1 MFEDI
6 ENKTQKQIYDELW
19 ADQKLPG
26 DVVHTWY
33 KHGEKSKDSPNS
45 YQFDIPKN
53 KRKNFSKR
61 DKKEMC
67 IGLKELFKI
76 DDENFEKHFEEAC
89 FGEGNEYKEIMRL
102 HSSSLC
108 ALLFFSEIS
117 EKKPLTLKINN
128 KDISFTK
135 VLFEYKNKV
144 INNPSSVDVVL
155 VSDDEKV
162 LLFLESKFS
171 EYLNTSNKY
180 TDLSPQYL
188 DEYAEIYNYSLLNS
202 VGLQIIKENNKPK
215 IFERTK
221 KGKKVSYNGFMT
233 IDKKEK
239 TYLEGIKQMISHYIG
254 LKHFVTEPRMEK
266 GIKYNNQK
274 VILGEIMFDFSF
286 EEAQTKFN
294 NYSKMYSKLA
304 NKLNTMDK
312 RIYVLEEPLKYSM
325 FKTNGYKLNPIVREF
340 YFGNSK

>member
-6 ENKTQKQIYDELW
+6 EDKTQKQIYDELW
-19 ADQKLPG
+19 TKQNLPG

-45 YQFDIPKN
+45 YQFDIPKG
-53 KRKNFSKR
+53 KRKTFSKR
-61 DKKEMC
+61 DQKSMC
-67 IGLKELFKI
+67 IGLKDLFKI
-76 DDENFEKHFEEAC
+76 DDEHFEKYFKEAC

-108 ALLFFSEIS
+108 ALLFFCEIS
-117 EKKPLTLKINN
+117 KNKPLTLKVNN
-128 KDISFTK
+128 KDICFTK

-171 EYLNTSNKY
+171 EYLNVSKKY

-188 DEYAEIYNYSLLNS
+188 DDYVEIYNDSLLKKA
-202 VGLQIIKENNKPK
+202 GLQIIKKSNKPE
-215 IFERTK
+215 IFEKTK
-221 KGKKVSYNGFMT
+221 KGKKVKYNGFMT
-233 IDKKEK
+233 TEEPSEI
-239 TYLEGIKQMISHYIG
+239 YLEGIKQMISHYIG
-254 LKHFVTEPRMEK
+254 LKHFVSESIIDDRL
-266 GIKYNNQK
+266 KYNGQK

-304 NKLNTMDK
+304 NILKDMDK
-312 RIYVLEEPLKYSM
+312 KIFVLEEPLKYSM
-325 FKTNGYKLNPIVREF
+325 FKNNGYKLNPIVRDF